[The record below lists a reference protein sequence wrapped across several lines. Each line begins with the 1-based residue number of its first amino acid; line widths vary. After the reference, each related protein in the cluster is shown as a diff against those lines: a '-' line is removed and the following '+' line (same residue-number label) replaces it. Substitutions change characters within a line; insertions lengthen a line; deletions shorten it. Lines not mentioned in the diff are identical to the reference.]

1 MGIKSF
7 LKSKLFLKQL
17 VLAIVI
23 TLVLAYLTMFM
34 LRIYT
39 DHGESYSVPDL
50 NGMTV
55 EQAEKV
61 IVKSDFRFQ
70 VIDSMFVKDAVP
82 GTIVGQVPVAGAKVK
97 KNRTLFLTTCT
108 MTPEQ
113 IAMPKLTDIAYQQA
127 LNVIESLGLEI
138 GDVIYRPSEY
148 TNLVLEQRV
157 YGEIAEV
164 GMQVP
169 KGTRVDLIVGQVF
182 SDEEIIIP
190 DLLGETYSS
199 ARDTLRAYFLNFGAV
214 IFDDSL
220 SFDED
225 SAIARIWKQRPE
237 PSDAQKIYQGQ
248 SIDIWLTAD
257 EEKLQNILQDK
268 NTP

>member
-82 GTIVGQVPVAGAKVK
+82 GTIVGQVPVAGAMVK

-138 GDVIYRPSEY
+138 GDIIY
-148 TNLVLEQRV
+148 
-157 YGEIAEV
+157 
-164 GMQVP
+164 
-169 KGTRVDLIVGQVF
+169 
-182 SDEEIIIP
+182 
-190 DLLGETYSS
+190 
-199 ARDTLRAYFLNFGAV
+199 TLCCLAN
-214 IFDDSL
+214 S
-220 SFDED
+220 
-225 SAIARIWKQRPE
+225 
-237 PSDAQKIYQGQ
+237 QKI
-248 SIDIWLTAD
+248 DLERCFDLTMA
-257 EEKLQNILQDK
+257 KYKSRDK
-268 NTP
+268 NRFDNK